1 MMIVRLIHT
10 SDWHLGQYFHGVH
23 LTNDQSFILEQF
35 CDYVKDTKPDALVIA
50 GDIYDRA
57 VPPTDAVAL
66 LDDTLSKI
74 LLDYR
79 VPTIMIAG
87 NHDSADRLHFG
98 SRLLTKA
105 GLYVYGVPSP
115 DARPLVLS
123 DEYGDVAFL
132 PLVYAEPSL
141 VRAVYGTDEVFG
153 HEMAMRCM
161 MDAMMPHV
169 PKSARTVAV
178 AHAFIAGGEECES
191 ERPLSVG
198 GTGSISPKL
207 FEPFCYTAL
216 GHLHGPQKAGSDTVR
231 YSGSLMKYSF
241 SEAGQKKGVQLV
253 ELAADGSVR
262 TEMVSFT
269 PKRDMR
275 IVEGTFEELM
285 RGEGSDDYIAVKLLD
300 QDPILDAKGRL
311 EKKFPHLLQLERA
324 YFAPREMMDTTTV
337 KRPKMT
343 EAERFAVFFEAMTG
357 DKMTDE
363 QKRCLNETIDEVNE
377 TQREVKA

>member
-1 MMIVRLIHT
+1 MRLIHT
-10 SDWHLGQYFHGVH
+10 SDWHLGRYFHGVH
-23 LTNDQSFILEQF
+23 LTNDQSYVLEQF
-35 CDYVKDTKPDALVIA
+35 CDYVKDVRPDALVIA

-98 SRLLTKA
+98 SRLLRKA
-105 GLYVYGVPSP
+105 GLYVYGVPSVL
-115 DARPLVLS
+115 ARPLILP
-123 DEYGDVAFL
+123 DAYGDVAFL

-141 VRAVYGTDEVFG
+141 VRATYGTDEVFG

-161 MDAMMPHV
+161 IDAMMPYV
-169 PKSARTVAV
+169 PKRARTVAV
-178 AHAFIAGGEECES
+178 AHAFIAGGAECES

-198 GTGSISPKL
+198 GTGSVSPKL

-216 GHLHGPQKAGSDTVR
+216 GHLHGPQKAGGDTVR

-241 SEAGQKKGVQLV
+241 SEVDQKKGVQLV

-262 TEMVSFT
+262 AEMVSFT

-275 IVEGTFEELM
+275 IVEGTFDALM
-285 RGEGSDDYIAVKLLD
+285 AGEGSDDYIAVKLLD

-324 YFAPREMMDTTTV
+324 CFVPREERDITIAE
-337 KRPKMT
+337 RQKMT
-343 EAERFAVFFEAMTG
+343 EAQRFAVFFEAMTG

-363 QKRCLNETIDEVNE
+363 QKRCLAETIDEINE
-377 TQREVKA
+377 AQREVKV

>member
-1 MMIVRLIHT
+1 MRLIHT
-10 SDWHLGQYFHGVH
+10 SDWHLGRYFHGVH
-23 LTNDQSFILEQF
+23 LTNDQSFILDRF
-35 CDYVKDTKPDALVIA
+35 CDYVKEAKPDALVIA

-115 DARPLVLS
+115 ETRPLILS
-123 DEYGDVAFL
+123 DKYGDVAFL

-141 VRAVYGTDEVFG
+141 VRAVYGNEEVFG
-153 HEMAMRCM
+153 HEIAMQCM
-161 MDAMMPHV
+161 INAMMMHV
-169 PKSARTVAV
+169 PKNVRTVAV
-178 AHAFIAGGEECES
+178 AHAFIAGGEESES

-198 GTGSISPKL
+198 GTGSISPKI

-241 SEAGQKKGVQLV
+241 SEVNQKKGVQLV
-253 ELAADGSVR
+253 ELAADGSVK
-262 TEMVSFT
+262 TETVSFA

-275 IVEGTFEELM
+275 IVEGTFDALM
-285 RGEGSDDYIAVKLLD
+285 AGEGSDDYIAVKLLD
-300 QDPILDAKGRL
+300 KDPILDAKGRL
-311 EKKFPHLLQLERA
+311 EQKFPHLLQLERA
-324 YFAPREMMDTTTV
+324 CFVPNELQDAS
-337 KRPKMT
+337 PKERTKMSET
-343 EAERFAVFFEAMTG
+343 DRFAVFFEAMTG
-357 DKMTDE
+357 EAMTDE
-363 QKRCLNETIDEVNE
+363 QKRCLTETIDEVYQKE
-377 TQREVKA
+377 REVKV

>member
-1 MMIVRLIHT
+1 MIFVRLIHT
-10 SDWHLGQYFHGVH
+10 SDWHLGRYFHGVH
-23 LTNDQSFILEQF
+23 LTNDQSFILEQL
-35 CDYVKDTKPDALVIA
+35 CDYVKDVRPDALLIA

-74 LLDYR
+74 LLDYH
-79 VPTIMIAG
+79 VPTLLIAG

-98 SRLLTKA
+98 SRLLRRA

-115 DARPLVLS
+115 DMRPLVLA
-123 DEYGDVAFL
+123 DKYGDVAFL

-141 VRAVYGTDEVFG
+141 VRAVYGADDVFG

-161 MDAMMPHV
+161 IDVMMPYV
-169 PKSARTVAV
+169 PKRARTVAV
-178 AHAFIAGGEECES
+178 AHAFIAGGEESES

-207 FEPFCYTAL
+207 FEPFSYTAL

-241 SEAGQKKGVQLV
+241 SEVDQKKGVQLV

-262 TEMVSFT
+262 AETVSFV

-275 IVEGTFEELM
+275 IVEGTFDELM
-285 RGEGSDDYIAVKLLD
+285 ASGGSDDYIAVKLLD
-300 QDPILDAKGRL
+300 KDPILDAKGRL
-311 EKKFPHLLQLERA
+311 EQKFPHLLQLERA
-324 YFAPREMMDTTTV
+324 SFMMSEERDTIALE
-337 KRPKMT
+337 RPKMSET
-343 EAERFAVFFEAMTG
+343 DRFSAFFEAMTG
-357 DKMTDE
+357 EKMTDE
-363 QKRCLNETIDEVNE
+363 QKRCLTETIDEVYRS
-377 TQREVKA
+377 QREVKP

>member
-1 MMIVRLIHT
+1 MRLIHT
-10 SDWHLGQYFHGVH
+10 SDWHLGRYFHGVH
-23 LTNDQSFILEQF
+23 LTNDQSYVLEQF
-35 CDYVKDTKPDALVIA
+35 CDYVKDVRPDALVIA

-98 SRLLTKA
+98 SRLLRKA
-105 GLYVYGVPSP
+105 GLYVYGVPSVL
-115 DARPLVLS
+115 ARPLILP
-123 DEYGDVAFL
+123 DAYGDVAFL

-141 VRAVYGTDEVFG
+141 VRATYGTDEVFG

-161 MDAMMPHV
+161 IDAMMPYV
-169 PKSARTVAV
+169 PKRARTVAV
-178 AHAFIAGGEECES
+178 AHAFIAGGAECES

-198 GTGSISPKL
+198 GTGSVSPKL

-216 GHLHGPQKAGSDTVR
+216 GHLHGPQKAGGDTVR

-241 SEAGQKKGVQLV
+241 SEVDQKKGVQLV

-262 TEMVSFT
+262 AEMVSFT

-275 IVEGTFEELM
+275 IVEGTFDALM
-285 RGEGSDDYIAVKLLD
+285 AGEGSDDYIAVKLLD
-300 QDPILDAKGRL
+300 QAPILDAKGRL

-324 YFAPREMMDTTTV
+324 CFVPREERDITIAE
-337 KRPKMT
+337 RQKMT
-343 EAERFAVFFEAMTG
+343 EAQRFAVFFEAMTG

-363 QKRCLNETIDEVNE
+363 QKRCLAETIDEVNE
-377 TQREVKA
+377 AQREVKV

>member
-1 MMIVRLIHT
+1 MRFIHT
-10 SDWHLGQYFHGVH
+10 SDWHLGRYFHGVH

-35 CDYVKDTKPDALVIA
+35 SDYVKDAKPDALVIA

-115 DARPLVLS
+115 DMRPLVLS
-123 DEYGDVAFL
+123 DKYGDVAFL

-141 VRAVYGTDEVFG
+141 VRAMYGVDDVFG
-153 HEMAMRCM
+153 HEMAVQCM
-161 MDAMMPHV
+161 LGAMMPHV
-169 PKSARTVAV
+169 PKNARTVAV
-178 AHAFIAGGEECES
+178 AHAFIAGGEESES

-198 GTGSISPKL
+198 GTGSISPKI
-207 FEPFCYTAL
+207 FEPFSYTAL
-216 GHLHGPQKAGSDTVR
+216 GHLHGPQKAGSDTIR

-241 SEAGQKKGVQLV
+241 SEVSQKKGIQLV
-253 ELAADGSVR
+253 ELVADGSV
-262 TEMVSFT
+262 TTQTVSFT

-275 IVEGTFEELM
+275 IVEGTFDELM
-285 RGEGSDDYIAVKLLD
+285 AGEGSDDYIAVKLLD
-300 QDPILDAKGRL
+300 KDPVLDAKGRL

-324 YFAPREMMDTTTV
+324 CFVPSEERSETAIE
-337 KRPKMT
+337 RPKMS
-343 EAERFAVFFEAMTG
+343 EKDRFAIFFEAMTG
-357 DKMTDE
+357 EEMTDE
-363 QKRCLNETIDEVNE
+363 QKRCLTETIDEVYQRE
-377 TQREVKA
+377 REVKP

>member
-1 MMIVRLIHT
+1 MRLIHT
-10 SDWHLGQYFHGVH
+10 SDWHLGRYFHGVH
-23 LTNDQSFILEQF
+23 LTNDQSYVLEQF
-35 CDYVKDTKPDALVIA
+35 CDYVKDVRPDALVIA

-98 SRLLTKA
+98 SRLLRKA
-105 GLYVYGVPSP
+105 GLYVYGVPSVL
-115 DARPLVLS
+115 ARPLILP
-123 DEYGDVAFL
+123 DAYGDVAFL

-141 VRAVYGTDEVFG
+141 VRATYGTDEVFG

-161 MDAMMPHV
+161 IDAMMPYV
-169 PKSARTVAV
+169 PKRARTVAV
-178 AHAFIAGGEECES
+178 AHAFIAGGAECES

-198 GTGSISPKL
+198 GTGSVSPKL

-216 GHLHGPQKAGSDTVR
+216 GHLHGPQKAGGDTVR

-241 SEAGQKKGVQLV
+241 SEVDQKKGVQLV

-262 TEMVSFT
+262 AEMVSFT

-275 IVEGTFEELM
+275 IVEGTFDALM
-285 RGEGSDDYIAVKLLD
+285 AGEGSDDYIAVKLLD

-324 YFAPREMMDTTTV
+324 CFVPREERDITIAE
-337 KRPKMT
+337 RQKMT
-343 EAERFAVFFEAMTG
+343 EAQRFAVFFEAMTG

-363 QKRCLNETIDEVNE
+363 QKRCLAETIDEVNE
-377 TQREVKA
+377 AQREVKV